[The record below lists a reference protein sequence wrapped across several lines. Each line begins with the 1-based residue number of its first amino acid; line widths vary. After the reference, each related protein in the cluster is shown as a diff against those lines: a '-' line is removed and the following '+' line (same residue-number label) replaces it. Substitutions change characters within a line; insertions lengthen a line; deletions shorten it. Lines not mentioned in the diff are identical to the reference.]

1 MSESPASAKGPP
13 LRTPMRRSRIW
24 ATVKALTRTRVMA
37 GLIVVLPIYVTVVV
51 VRFVFELM
59 RDSSQWVVYG
69 LLEGHWISLLPES
82 WGVTWNGFPSEE
94 LQGPRIQWGIAL
106 FSVILT
112 VIILYMIGLL
122 TANIVGTRILTFFER
137 LVDRVPL
144 VKTAYRLPQQILA
157 TFAARGDDA
166 PGKYE
171 RVVLVP
177 FPSADV
183 RSVGFVTGTRVDRIT
198 GEELCTV
205 FIACTP
211 PTTGFVFLLKRSAL
225 MELDWSMEDAFQAV
239 MSAGI
244 LMPREVSLS
253 APMGAK
259 PSPVGAPR

>member
-1 MSESPASAKGPP
+1 MSESPPASE
-13 LRTPMRRSRIW
+13 RRPVKKSRIW
-24 ATVKALTRTRVMA
+24 ATIKALTRTRIMA

-69 LLEGHWISLLPES
+69 LLEGRWNQWLPAS
-82 WGVTWNGFPSEE
+82 WGVAWSGFPREE
-94 LQGPRIQWGIAL
+94 LQGPRIQWGIAI
-106 FSVILT
+106 FSVFLT
-112 VIILYMIGLL
+112 VVILYMIGLF

-144 VKTAYRLPQQILA
+144 VKTAYRLPKQILA
-157 TFAARGDDA
+157 TFAAQGDDS
-166 PGKYE
+166 PMRYE

-177 FPSADV
+177 FPSAEV
-183 RSVGFVTGTRVDRIT
+183 RSVGFVTGTRLDRIT

-244 LMPREVSLS
+244 LMPRAVSLS
-253 APMGAK
+253 APLGARTG
-259 PSPVGAPR
+259 SVAAPK